1 MRSEIQI
8 LLDDH
13 VCGLLNFE
21 TPMIIEEMQ
30 VNAAKLATIIEGDLT
45 RIP

>member
-8 LLDDH
+8 LIDDH
-13 VCGLLNFE
+13 VCGLLNFK

-30 VNAAKLATIIEGDLT
+30 VNAAKLARIIEGDLT
-45 RIP
+45 IIP